1 MENGSACPHFPTMT
15 MAKVLET
22 TRIHRATSCTGDRMA
37 LGTALPFRAP
47 HHAIS
52 DVRVIGSCHDLM
64 FDLGWCDSAP
74 PGQHAV
80 AHVYARS
87 NSKTS
92 EPSTATISRA
102 TTSLTAAPS
111 PSLRDTLFSVT
122 PPLATCTQA

>member
-1 MENGSACPHFPTMT
+1 MT
-15 MAKVLET
+15 MAKVLVT
-22 TRIHRATSCTGDRMA
+22 TGVHRAASRTGDRTA
-37 LGTALPFRAP
+37 LGTPHPFRAP

-64 FDLGWCDSAP
+64 LDLGRCDSAP
-74 PGQHAV
+74 PRQHAV

-92 EPSTATISRA
+92 EASTATISSA
-102 TTSLTAAPS
+102 TTSLTAAPP